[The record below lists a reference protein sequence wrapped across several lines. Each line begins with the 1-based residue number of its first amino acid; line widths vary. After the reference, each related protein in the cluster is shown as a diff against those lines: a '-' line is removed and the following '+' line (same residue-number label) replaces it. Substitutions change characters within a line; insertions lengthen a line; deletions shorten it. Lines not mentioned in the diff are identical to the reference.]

1 MVATKLIE
9 KFISKYFYLYGN
21 RNVEVKTFIS
31 KTFVGLDG
39 MSTTIYDYNSWLKT
53 IDADF
58 QQISNPFTI
67 DVKNIIIKPLS
78 KKRYTVTVITRWNVP
93 QVELM
98 TEIKAVRSFF
108 ILKKIKKSFVIE
120 HLSNSMSLNYNE
132 RELFPEEF
140 LLKKRKEINQ
150 EIEVKT
156 QKLTD
161 LNKHLQANFDGLKLM
176 NKNLKLFTRAAAHDL
191 RSPIVSFKAII
202 DKLIYKYNNVI
213 DEKDLSLLKKC
224 NNKINNLTQMVGGL
238 LQFYSLENKNI
249 KLHTETINVNEIIKS
264 VKEGLEIETNK
275 KIKINYENLPSI
287 NINKALFFDLITN
300 LIKNAF
306 KYSKPNEELIINI
319 SAKNK
324 QNNTYQFCFEDN
336 GIGIEDE
343 NKELVFNLFTRIN
356 KSKVSGN
363 GFGLPICEK
372 IVSFYNGK
380 IWVENNKYNGASVLF
395 TIKEPSI
402 SN

>member
-1 MVATKLIE
+1 MVASKLIE

-191 RSPIVSFKAII
+191 KSPIVSFKAII

-356 KSKVSGN
+356 KSKISGN

>member
-108 ILKKIKKSFVIE
+108 ILKKFKKSFVIE

-356 KSKVSGN
+356 KSKISGN

>member
-191 RSPIVSFKAII
+191 KSPIVSFKAII

>member
-108 ILKKIKKSFVIE
+108 ILKKFKKSFVIE

-191 RSPIVSFKAII
+191 KSPIVSFKAII

>member
-1 MVATKLIE
+1 MVASKLIE

-108 ILKKIKKSFVIE
+108 ILKKFKKSFVIE

-191 RSPIVSFKAII
+191 KSPIVSFKAII

-356 KSKVSGN
+356 KSKISGN

>member
-356 KSKVSGN
+356 KSKISGN